1 MQHAHIAP
9 IALLALPAA
18 AGLPTASFDFEATPL
33 QTNQPGITLFSGDQ
47 SLALQLTNSFGL
59 AVAENGPD
67 HPAGWGDRS
76 LDLTFRPGE
85 SFLLSFQPGITGVQF
100 EYGATGPR
108 EVILEYEVF
117 FSPDGSGT
125 PDAFGGIVL
134 DNRVDTGGDPRTFHF
149 SYLAPTTSLG
159 SIRFTNIAGGTAD
172 MGIDNITLTIPAP
185 GPAALLAASTLL
197 AAKRRT
203 RMKPGA

>member
-85 SFLLSFQPGITGVQF
+85 SFLLSFQPGITGLRF
-100 EYGATGPR
+100 EYGSTGPR
-108 EVILEYEVF
+108 EVLLDYEI
-117 FSPDGSGT
+117 FSSQDGTGT
-125 PDAFGGIVL
+125 PDWTGGIVL
-134 DNRVDTGGDPRTFHF
+134 NNRVDEGAEPQTFF
-149 SYLAPTTSLG
+149 FTYLAPTTALG
-159 SIRFTNIAGGTAD
+159 SIRFTNAAGGTAD
-172 MGIDNITLTIPAP
+172 MGIDNIALTIPAP

-197 AAKRRT
+197 AAKRR
-203 RMKPGA
+203 RPV